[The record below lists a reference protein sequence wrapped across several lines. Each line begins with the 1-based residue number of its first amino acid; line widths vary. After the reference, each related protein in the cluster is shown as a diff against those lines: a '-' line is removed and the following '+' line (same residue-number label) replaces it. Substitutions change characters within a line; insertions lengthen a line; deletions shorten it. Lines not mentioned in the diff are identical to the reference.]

1 MLGKIKKEVEVMGK
15 INYNPKDIYI
25 YAKSKSNLK
34 NGIDPLESSSVVFTN
49 NSEEMA
55 NLPNMVKSLALLIL
69 SIKL

>member
-1 MLGKIKKEVEVMGK
+1 MQ
-15 INYNPKDIYI
+15 
-25 YAKSKSNLK
+25 SKSNLK